1 MHRRILE
8 PAALTEGEKR
18 QMLALMT
25 RYYDGVCPGAF
36 ARDLA
41 EKTHCILLQGPSGE
55 VLGFS
60 TQRVMALAVGGR
72 TVHGVFSGD
81 TIIHEDHWGS
91 FDLHK
96 TFAETFIPMAEAHD
110 DFYWFLISKGYKT
123 YKMLPLF
130 FQSYYP
136 SHRQATP
143 PEARAIMDA
152 FGQAKYP
159 GEYDAAAGVIVYRGE
174 KDRLKPGFADI
185 EPRHQKDEAIRFF
198 QAVNPDHRRGNDL
211 VCLASLKEANLKG
224 TARRLFLGR

>member
-60 TQRVMALAVGGR
+60 TQRVMALAVGG
-72 TVHGVFSGD
+72 G
-81 TIIHEDHWGS
+81 
-91 FDLHK
+91 
-96 TFAETFIPMAEAHD
+96 
-110 DFYWFLISKGYKT
+110 
-123 YKMLPLF
+123 
-130 FQSYYP
+130 P
-136 SHRQATP
+136 STGCSPATP
-143 PEARAIMDA
+143 SSTRTTGAASTCTRPSPRPSFPWRKPMMTSTGSSSPRATRPTRCCPCSFRATIPA
-152 FGQAKYP
+152 TGRPRRRRP
-159 GEYDAAAGVIVYRGE
+159 GPLWTPSGRPNTRGIRCGRRGHRLSGE